1 MSCFV
6 RIGNSAKTGKKFYAL
21 VVKYAGGERE
31 KYFFGNAVDFLS
43 LLNISPVEFYVL
55 PCGDYA
61 IK

>member
-6 RIGNSAKTGKKFYAL
+6 RIGMGAKSGKKFYAL

-31 KYFFGNAVDFLS
+31 KYFFGKNVDFLS
-43 LLNISPVEFYVL
+43 LLNMSPVEFYDL
-55 PCGDYA
+55 PCGDYE